1 MEKSFAADPLSGR
14 SDQPDKSPLLT
25 TTFFL
30 SFLFD
35 DLVEVDFGGNL
46 TIDLTIV
53 LFPDAC
59 YYPSPSCVE
68 VTAYA
73 GISYPTMRVTCTRFL
88 NIRML
93 NSQF

>member
-35 DLVEVDFGGNL
+35 DLDAVVFGGNL
-46 TIDLTIV
+46 AIGLKIV
-53 LFPDAC
+53 RFPDAC
-59 YYPSPSCVE
+59 YDSSPSGVE
-68 VTAYA
+68 VAAYT
-73 GISYPTMRVTCTRFL
+73 GISYPAMRATCTRFL
-88 NIRML
+88 NIRIS
-93 NSQF
+93 NPKF